1 MGTAVECCRPF
12 FMSLRSRT
20 AGDCRLPKSKSA
32 LGTAQLGDCGASLL
46 HFFLSLR
53 SRTAG
58 DCGCLKSVLLL
69 LQRSSATV
77 VPRCFIYVY
86 KKSQSATT
94 SRRKGTLSNLQIK

>member
-20 AGDCRLPKSKSA
+20 AGDCRRVE
-32 LGTAQLGDCGASLL
+32 LL
-46 HFFLSLR
+46 M
-53 SRTAG
+53 
-58 DCGCLKSVLLL
+58 LL

-86 KKSQSATT
+86 KKSQSAIT